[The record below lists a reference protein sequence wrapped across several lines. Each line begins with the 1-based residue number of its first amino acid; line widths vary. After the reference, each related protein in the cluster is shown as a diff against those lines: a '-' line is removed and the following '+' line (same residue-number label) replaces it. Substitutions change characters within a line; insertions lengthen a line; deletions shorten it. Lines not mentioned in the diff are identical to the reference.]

1 MKFKALVL
9 AASLSVLA
17 TSAFAGGYAAGFDLS
32 PFGLVT
38 TDGAATTGPND
49 LAAYFLANAVD
60 NSAFADNT
68 AMISQ
73 DGTTNPNI
81 GYIEQATGAGN
92 FAVIMQDGANQS
104 NNAAIYQIGNLNSAM
119 IYQH

>member
-60 NSAFADNT
+60 NSAFA
-68 AMISQ
+68 
-73 DGTTNPNI
+73 
-81 GYIEQATGAGN
+81 
-92 FAVIMQDGANQS
+92 VILQDGANQA

-119 IYQH
+119 VYQH